1 MSGRGRNGEGTLTAG
16 GNLLVRS
23 PARRFVF
30 VLNGLLLGG
39 AERQAILLARHL
51 KERCG
56 ADVIVTAFGRPG
68 TAAELCDLV
77 GVPWGIVP
85 FVWEPGRLKRAAM
98 LLRVARDLRRLGPN
112 VILPY
117 TMHPNAVCGLI
128 WRLTGARI
136 CMWNQ
141 RDEGRQRV
149 EPRWERLAV
158 RRTPWFASNSSHGAE
173 FLVNALGAPRDHVRV
188 ILNGIELIPPLHDR
202 RTWRQRLGIADD
214 VFVACMAANLHG
226 FKDHATL
233 LNAWRIVIDNVS
245 CGRETVLLLAGR
257 PENTG
262 EALKAQAFDLDLGRS
277 VRFLGAVQ
285 DVTGLLVASDCCVFS
300 SKFEGVPNGVLEGMA
315 AGLPVVATDIPG
327 IREAVGQDGCAILTP
342 PDDAEAMAEAILTI
356 MDDPGMARRMGEI
369 GRERIRTEF
378 SPEKMVR
385 ETVEWIEE
393 GLQRVGR

>member
-1 MSGRGRNGEGTLTAG
+1 VGEHAIAHAAQRPTMP
-16 GNLLVRS
+16 S
-23 PARRFVF
+23 RRFVF

-56 ADVIVTAFGRPG
+56 ADVTVTAFGRPG
-68 TAAELCDLV
+68 KAAELCDRM
-77 GVPWGIVP
+77 GVPWRMVP
-85 FVWEPGRLKRAAM
+85 FRWEPGRLKRTAM
-98 LLRVARDLRRLGPN
+98 LLRVARDLRRLRPD
-112 VILPY
+112 VLLPY
-117 TMHPNAVCGLI
+117 TMHPNVVCGLI
-128 WRLTGARI
+128 WQLTGARL

-158 RRTPWFASNSSHGAE
+158 RRMPWFASNSAHGAD
-173 FLVNALGAPRDHVRV
+173 FVTNTLGAPRDRMLV
-188 ILNGIELIPPLHDR
+188 IHNGVEPASPAKDRAAWRASLEL
-202 RTWRQRLGIADD
+202 GEE

-233 LNAWRIVIDNVS
+233 LNAWRVVQDRMDACRQAALI
-245 CGRETVLLLAGR
+245 LAGR

-262 EALKAQAFDLDLGRS
+262 EALKAQAFDLNLGRS
-277 VRFLGAVQ
+277 VRFPGAVD
-285 DVTGLLVASDCCVFS
+285 DVAGLFAASDLCVFS
-300 SKFEGVPNGVLEGMA
+300 SQWEGVPNGILEGMV

-327 IREAVGQDGCAILTP
+327 IREAVGENGAGILAP
-342 PDDAEAMAEAILTI
+342 PADHEAMADAILQV
-356 MDDPGMARRMGEI
+356 MENPDMARRMGEA
-369 GRERIRTEF
+369 GRERILTEF

-393 GLQRVGR
+393 GLRRHGR